1 LTGSCVLVI
10 LWTALSMPEYATDA
24 VTGPDTLEE
33 IQRTLDLAWAAED
46 VSEYTRMCIELAVS
60 EIGTNIIAYSG
71 DGQPVRLRM
80 VVDVQA
86 DRIAVTF
93 TDDGHPA
100 RVDLAQISMPDE
112 SSERGRGLALA
123 HRVLDE
129 LSYFRDSE
137 GNHWTLMR
145 RRSE

>member
-1 LTGSCVLVI
+1 MES
-10 LWTALSMPEYATDA
+10 E
-24 VTGPDTLEE
+24 TGPDTLEE
-33 IQRTLDLAWAAED
+33 IQRTLELAWAEGEVAD
-46 VSEYTRMCIELAVS
+46 DTKMCIELAVS

-80 VVDVQA
+80 VIDV
-86 DRIAVTF
+86 RPESVAVTF

-100 RVDLAQISMPDE
+100 PVDLAQISMPDE
-112 SSERGRGLALA
+112 TSESGRGLALA

-129 LSYFRDSE
+129 LSYRRDRH
-137 GNHWTLMR
+137 GNHWTLIR